1 MISISQKAIT
11 LLGFDIHFYGIIIV
25 FGVYLAICL
34 SEKREEKMGFE
45 KDTVL
50 SLALWALPAAIICAR
65 IYYVLFNF
73 DEYRSNLV
81 SVFNIRGGGMAI
93 YGGLLGGILTGFI
106 FAKRKKLSFIKLFDL
121 AAPSMALGQAIG
133 RWGNFVNR
141 EAYGMKINNPDLWFF
156 PAAVFIPSENAY
168 FAATF
173 FYESAWCFLIVLLCL
188 YFEKKRFFRFPG
200 AEACFYVS
208 MYAFER
214 MIVEGLRMDSLYLG
228 SVRVSQLLSILALFA
243 VFMIVLFKRKSGRRL
258 PLAALGLTAFTL
270 IALSVSGLLPYSV
283 LIASGAAA
291 LFICMYGIFIKKEEA
306 A

>member
-11 LLGFDIHFYGIIIV
+11 LFGFDIHFYGIIIV
-25 FGVYLAICL
+25 IGVYLAILL

-45 KDTVL
+45 KETVL
-50 SLALWALPAAIICAR
+50 SLSLWALPAAIICAR

-73 DEYRSNLV
+73 DEYKSNLV
-81 SVFNIRGGGMAI
+81 SVLDIRSGGMAI
-93 YGGLLGGILTGFI
+93 YGGLIGGILTGFL

-141 EAYGMKINNPDLWFF
+141 EAYGIRITNPDLWFF
-156 PAAVFIPSENAY
+156 PVSVFIPSENAY

-188 YFEKKRFFRFPG
+188 IFEKKHLFRFPG
-200 AEACFYVS
+200 AEACFYAS
-208 MYAFER
+208 MYTFER

-228 SVRVSQLLSILALFA
+228 PVRISQLLSAIVLFA
-243 VFMIVLFKRKSGRRL
+243 VFMMVLLKRKRGRRL
-258 PLAALGLTAFTL
+258 SLAAVGIVAFSA
-270 IALSVSGLLPYSV
+270 IALSLSGILSSFV
-283 LIASGAAA
+283 LIASGAIA
-291 LFICMYGIFIKKEEA
+291 LLICLYGIFL
-306 A
+306 

>member
-50 SLALWALPAAIICAR
+50 SLALWALPAAIVCAR

-93 YGGLLGGILTGFI
+93 YGGLIGGILTGFI
-106 FAKRKKLSFIKLFDL
+106 LAKRKKLSFIKLFDL

-141 EAYGMKINNPDLWFF
+141 EAYGMKISNPDLWFF
-156 PAAVFIPSENAY
+156 PVSVFIPSENAY

-173 FYESAWCFLIVLLCL
+173 FYESAWCFLIVFLCL

-291 LFICMYGIFIKKEEA
+291 LFICMYGIFIKKEKA